1 MVAMYAPPH
10 QQPRLQRSLSQK
22 KRDQAA
28 ARKEYNNEWQTGL
41 CNAPCASPGYCC
53 YALFCPSC
61 AAYSQRVLQMGAAW
75 PSQYTCC
82 NGMTCISGKCGE
94 RSNPELCLACEVCC
108 CFPNAV
114 VTTRFMVQDEQRVMN
129 TQCDNC
135 LIGFMLI
142 TQQLAACLRCIAI
155 ISQNPD
161 IEQLADIVDCIADFT
176 YATVCACMQTQQQVQ
191 IQYRDSNRSGGMV
204 YPGVMS
210 APTAPTM
217 QAGMPSSRV
226 TPSVLVT
233 GGQQPPPPPTTVV
246 YMTAPPQQQPR
257 RAAAQPT
264 QGSTYYPPM

>member
-1 MVAMYAPPH
+1 MYAPPH

-53 YALFCPSC
+53 YALFCPNC

-114 VTTRFMVQDEQRVMN
+114 VTTRFMVQCKSN
-129 TQCDNC
+129 TATRTDPVEWCTRASCPLRLRQPCKLGC
-135 LIGFMLI
+135 PR
-142 TQQLAACLRCIAI
+142 LASLRTFSSWAV
-155 ISQNPD
+155 NN
-161 IEQLADIVDCIADFT
+161 
-176 YATVCACMQTQQQVQ
+176 
-191 IQYRDSNRSGGMV
+191 NR
-204 YPGVMS
+204 
-210 APTAPTM
+210 
-217 QAGMPSSRV
+217 RRR
-226 TPSVLVT
+226 
-233 GGQQPPPPPTTVV
+233 PPRWCT
-246 YMTAPPQQQPR
+246 
-257 RAAAQPT
+257 
-264 QGSTYYPPM
+264 

>member
-1 MVAMYAPPH
+1 
-10 QQPRLQRSLSQK
+10 
-22 KRDQAA
+22 
-28 ARKEYNNEWQTGL
+28 
-41 CNAPCASPGYCC
+41 
-53 YALFCPSC
+53 
-61 AAYSQRVLQMGAAW
+61 
-75 PSQYTCC
+75 
-82 NGMTCISGKCGE
+82 
-94 RSNPELCLACEVCC
+94 
-108 CFPNAV
+108 
-114 VTTRFMVQDEQRVMN
+114 MVQDEQRVMN